1 MTPVEFLLLLF
12 IFVCLL
18 LALTSVLEYWWLNR
32 K

>member
-18 LALTSVLEYWWLNR
+18 LAAIDAVIHWLR
-32 K
+32 R